1 MQLTQKQES
10 LISRHLRDLASQF
23 DASVPEGNRN
33 SRLRTLQSRI
43 YNELESLSKPAIA
56 DEDVLAV
63 LGRLTPEALAGKA
76 ATNGNRSARPGTPDQ
91 PASPKRVPAEEE
103 EVAAVWLGVCAFNA
117 ERFGAAPWM
126 FRVGAVLLGLV
137 TGPLALLCYLGG
149 YAELYFTTEK
159 DERDPIDYGTL
170 AVRTITP
177 LAAAIA
183 LRWLAYKL
191 LALLTYGYE
200 KAFSEPVPPLGKWDW
215 LAHYD
220 GTFFFLLWTSV
231 IPLGILSGLPLANA
245 WGHSLKRLAQA
256 LVALYFMTLCF
267 GIAMVLVGL
276 ILDRV
281 QPYMQ

>member
-43 YNELESLSKPAIA
+43 YSELDGLSKPAIS

-63 LGRLTPEALAGKA
+63 LGRLTPEAMGEKA
-76 ATNGNRSARPGTPDQ
+76 PANGNRSARPTTTNR
-91 PASPKRVPAEEE
+91 PAPGGRPPQEDED
-103 EVAAVWLGVCAFNA
+103 VAPIWLGVCAFNA

-126 FRVGAVLLGLV
+126 FRLGAVLLGLV

-149 YAELYFTTEK
+149 YAELYFTAEK
-159 DERDPIDYGTL
+159 DERDPIDYSQL
-170 AVRTITP
+170 AIRAIAP
-177 LAAAIA
+177 LAAAVG

-191 LALLTYGYE
+191 LALIGYGYE

>member
-10 LISRHLRDLASQF
+10 LISRHLRDMASQF

-33 SRLRTLQSRI
+33 SRLRSLQSRI
-43 YNELESLSKPAIA
+43 YNELDGLSKPAIS

-63 LGRLTPEALAGKA
+63 LDRLTPEAMGENAP
-76 ATNGNRSARPGTPDQ
+76 TNGNRKTRPAPTNRP
-91 PASPKRVPAEEE
+91 SPGERPPNESD
-103 EVAAVWLGVCAFNA
+103 EVAPVWLGVCAFNA

-126 FRVGAVLLGLV
+126 VRLGAFLLGLV

-159 DERDPIDYGTL
+159 DERDPIDYGQL
-170 AVRTITP
+170 AIRAISP
-177 LAAAIA
+177 LAAAIG

-191 LALLTYGYE
+191 LALVDYGYE

-245 WGHSLKRLAQA
+245 WGHSIKRLAQA

>member
-33 SRLRTLQSRI
+33 SRLRTLQSGI
-43 YNELESLSKPAIA
+43 YKELESLSKPAIT

-63 LGRLTPEALAGKA
+63 IGRLTPEAMAGNA
-76 ATNGNRSARPGTPDQ
+76 PANGNRRVRPTAPAQ
-91 PASPKRVPAEEE
+91 PTTGDRDPAEVDEE
-103 EVAAVWLGVCAFNA
+103 PAVWLGVCAFNA

-149 YAELYFTTEK
+149 FAELYFTTEK
-159 DERDPIDYGTL
+159 EEREPIDYGKL
-170 AVRTITP
+170 ALRTIAP

-183 LRWLAYKL
+183 LRWLTYKL
-191 LALLTYGYE
+191 LALITYGYE

-220 GTFFFLLWTSV
+220 GTFFFLMWASV

-245 WGHSLKRLAQA
+245 WDHSLKRLAQA